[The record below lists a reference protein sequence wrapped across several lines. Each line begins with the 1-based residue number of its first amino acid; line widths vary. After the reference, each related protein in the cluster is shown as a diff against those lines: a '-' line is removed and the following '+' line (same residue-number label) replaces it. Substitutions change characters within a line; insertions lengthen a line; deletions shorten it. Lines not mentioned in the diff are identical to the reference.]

1 MAEKKHEK
9 IRKEIKR
16 MQKADNTYCDL
27 NSCDPTDF
35 MRGKTNVYQNL
46 INFIDN
52 L

>member
-16 MQKADNTYCDL
+16 MNRADETYCNI
-27 NSCDPTDF
+27 NSCTPSDF
-35 MRGKTNVYQNL
+35 MMGKAEVYRL
-46 INFIDN
+46 LLNFIDK